1 MTGPRHRR
9 AGRRAGFAAVL
20 LAAGALM
27 AGAASAQMVP
37 SAERGATPLVT
48 EAPIGL
54 DAPVTVASGETA
66 WRETLRPRYVVRT
79 LEDAVERRRPSRI
92 DGPPAGTLMYGVQL
106 STGYAYC
113 PPIDYDAPTRRVQC
127 YRDFDDDGRFDGGY
141 MTEHRT
147 FRTQFLPSMVRSLAA
162 VPKVSYET
170 AQPDETMTAD
180 ARIVFEG
187 FRRGKAQ
194 FRLYVEEER
203 TDSRTE
209 CEPAGEESTQCTAFG
224 LLLDVREQDGRA
236 VIALVEPAG
245 PRLFSLYSRGDL

>member
-1 MTGPRHRR
+1 
-9 AGRRAGFAAVL
+9 
-20 LAAGALM
+20 M